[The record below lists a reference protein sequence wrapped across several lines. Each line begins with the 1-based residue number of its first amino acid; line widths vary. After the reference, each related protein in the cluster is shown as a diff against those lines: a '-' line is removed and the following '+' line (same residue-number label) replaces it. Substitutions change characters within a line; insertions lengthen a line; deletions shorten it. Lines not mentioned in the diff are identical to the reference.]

1 MRFSF
6 LRPDQ
11 YLDEGEFIRNN
22 EAQYS
27 LEETWNEKEEDG
39 FDIYIDAVH
48 NLPDNCA
55 IVKVKAQVVNNRAK
69 PLLREVDFFPK
80 IDVSTAQTQ
89 VYNEKLELR
98 NQKTDPTSLL

>member
-1 MRFSF
+1 MAPGGQTQYGSYELDLQKPPILLQLGATEPYKGIGTVRFSF

-11 YLDEGEFIRNN
+11 YLDEGEFIRND

-55 IVKVKAQVVNNRAK
+55 IVKVRA
-69 PLLREVDFFPK
+69 
-80 IDVSTAQTQ
+80 
-89 VYNEKLELR
+89 
-98 NQKTDPTSLL
+98 